1 MPNERFMSSFI
12 NEAQKSTNEILPDPY
27 GDDEDVVGDSSWTS
41 SLDKNKLNID
51 DTEEMSDVVNSFMS
65 EESDESDES
74 DEDDSYV
81 LPSIPREEHKV
92 EEVKQKPVQKVEEV
106 KVVTKPEVPVERKVE
121 KVQPKQEPVYEDK
134 DENEEEEQE
143 QTRRR
148 RGRPTVEETK
158 AIIEENKEKERL
170 RELDEYSK
178 TIISYVASKVLEGV
192 LNDFESSIYNETY
205 KKKLLNEYIDTGV
218 KNPLFVALINECI
231 ESKYEDSYMEE
242 KTTLVLSYI
251 VNTEE
256 EE

>member
-12 NEAQKSTNEILPDPY
+12 NEAQKATNEILPDPY

-65 EESDESDES
+65 EESDESE
-74 DEDDSYV
+74 EDDSYV
-81 LPSIPREEHKV
+81 LPTIPREEKKV

-106 KVVTKPEVPVERKVE
+106 KVESKPKIQEEHKEE
-121 KVQPKQEPVYEDK
+121 KPQPKKEPVYEDK
-134 DENEEEEQE
+134 DENEEEQE

-178 TIISYVASKVLEGV
+178 TIISYVANKVLEGV
-192 LNDFESSIYNETY
+192 LNDFESNIYNETY

-256 EE
+256 EEQ